1 MIGYRHVSRTLLVL
15 CIAALAVGVSCGQ
28 REDEP
33 LARRGYDV
41 AYATYLGGSMWDQAR
56 EVIPYPDGSV
66 LVAAQTSSA
75 DIPTTEGVVQP
86 KYAGDDPNL
95 GHGGIYGGDCYL
107 AKLSPDGSTVLAATY
122 FGGSRQERNV
132 YGVELD
138 GDGNIVITSTTR
150 SRDIPTT
157 EGCFQPEYAGGEADC
172 FAAKLSPDLT
182 QLLWCT
188 YVGGAGDESPRGGLA
203 LDPDGNV
210 CLFATTSSGD
220 YPTTAGVHRT
230 ERNGPRDAAITMLK
244 SDGSGLLWSTL
255 LGGSAQDYMVGG
267 RVDESGNV
275 YFAGHTTSPDLPVT
289 PGAAQ
294 PTLGGGHD
302 AYLVKLSGNGTRLDY
317 VTYIGGSQNE
327 FPEHRPYLA
336 PDGSVLLPGVSASAD
351 FPTTAGAFQTRL
363 KGKNDAFLTKLSADG
378 KRFVFSTLLGGSG
391 TEFCLLPTPDEA
403 GRIFIVGQTESKDL
417 PVTAAALQESYGGGN
432 SDGWLAVV
440 SPDGSELL
448 YCTYLGGSGDDMVRG
463 IALGPAGEVYLVGH
477 TMSDDFPVTEGA
489 AQTEHRGKGD
499 AYVVKLVPRG

>member
-1 MIGYRHVSRTLLVL
+1 MIRQLRSTMLVGL
-15 CIAALAVGVSCGQ
+15 WIAALTASTSCGQ
-28 REDEP
+28 RGEDT
-33 LARRGYDV
+33 LVLKGCRI

-66 LVAAQTSSA
+66 LIGAQTSSA

-86 KYAGDDPNL
+86 TYAGDDPDL

-122 FGGSRQERNV
+122 FGGSKQERNV

-138 GDGNIVITSTTR
+138 GDGNVVITSSTR

-157 EGCFQPEYAGGEADC
+157 EGCFQPKYGGGQSDC
-172 FAAKLSPDLT
+172 FAAKLSPDLK
-182 QLLWCT
+182 QVLWCT

-203 LDPDGNV
+203 LDGDGNV
-210 CLFATTSSGD
+210 CLFGTTGSAD
-220 YPTTAGVHRT
+220 YPATAGAHRT
-230 ERNGPRDAAITMLK
+230 ERNGPRDAVITMLK

-255 LGGSAQDYMVGG
+255 LGGSAEDYMVGG
-267 RVDESGNV
+267 RVDKSGNV
-275 YFAGHTTSPDLPVT
+275 YFSGHTTSPDLPVT

-294 PTLGGGHD
+294 STLGGGHD
-302 AYLVKLSGNGTRLDY
+302 GYLAKLSGDGRHLDY

-327 FPEHRPYLA
+327 FPEHRPCLA
-336 PDGSVLLPGVSASAD
+336 PDGSVLLPGVSASTD
-351 FPTTAGAFQTRL
+351 FPTSPGALQGSL
-363 KGKNDAFLTKLSADG
+363 KGKNDAFLTKLAPDG
-378 KRFVFSTLLGGSG
+378 KRLVFSTLLGGSG
-391 TEFCLLPTPDEA
+391 TEFCLMPTADEA

-417 PVTAAALQESYGGGN
+417 PVTAGALQESHGGGT
-432 SDGWLAVV
+432 SDGWLAVL

-448 YCTYLGGSGDDMVRG
+448 YCTYLGGSGDDMIRG
-463 IALGPAGEVYLVGH
+463 IALGPDGQVYLVGH
-477 TMSDDFPVTEGA
+477 TMSGDFPVTEGA
-489 AQTEHRGKGD
+489 AQTEHRGRGD